1 VIQPP
6 RNRAA
11 AERWP
16 LAAML
21 IGATIRL
28 ALMGAAYLCTGTQI
42 MTQGDTASYLE
53 PGHNLILHGRY
64 VSGGLPEIDR
74 TPGYPLFTM
83 LSGMTFDNVLLAILV
98 QIAVSMLSLLLIWK
112 IAERIFPNHGAG
124 KAAAWL
130 YALEPVSVLYTIRL
144 MPETLFILLL
154 LAMIDRLL
162 SFYKTGKLSTL
173 TVSGLLLAA
182 ATYVRPVSYYLVFSL
197 ALALVVTAPRSRGL
211 RWKAPALLLVSVL
224 PWLALWQLRNKME
237 TGYSGFSSIVEQN
250 LYFYQS
256 AEVVAEIDHISLG
269 EEQKRLGYPDE
280 ISYFAVHPEQKSW
293 SAAQRLQ
300 FMHTQSLRILANH
313 RALYLKTHVA
323 GVAVV
328 AFTPCA
334 TELLQLLNLYP
345 QDEEMP
351 HRILNEGIL
360 HSFVR
365 VLKIHPGV
373 TATMA
378 FFEVTLLVLYAF
390 ALYGII
396 RGRGKRIS
404 LFLLIGVSLYF
415 LLISG
420 GAQAVGRYR
429 LPIMPE
435 ICLLAGG
442 GFAAYR
448 AKKRAEPERLRP

>member
-1 VIQPP
+1 
-6 RNRAA
+6 
-11 AERWP
+11 
-16 LAAML
+16 
-21 IGATIRL
+21 
-28 ALMGAAYLCTGTQI
+28 
-42 MTQGDTASYLE
+42 
-53 PGHNLILHGRY
+53 
-64 VSGGLPEIDR
+64 
-74 TPGYPLFTM
+74 
-83 LSGMTFDNVLLAILV
+83 
-98 QIAVSMLSLLLIWK
+98 
-112 IAERIFPNHGAG
+112 
-124 KAAAWL
+124 
-130 YALEPVSVLYTIRL
+130 

-162 SFYKTGKLSTL
+162 SFYETGKLSTL
-173 TVSGLLLAA
+173 AVSGLLLAA
-182 ATYVRPVSYYLVFSL
+182 ATYVRPVSYYLVVPL
-197 ALALVVTAPRSRGL
+197 ALALVLTAPRGGSL
-211 RWKAPALLLVSVL
+211 RWKAPAVLLLSVL

-256 AEVVAEIDHISLG
+256 AEVVAELDHISLG

-345 QDEEMP
+345 NGEEMP
-351 HRILNEGIL
+351 HRILNEGIV
-360 HSFVR
+360 HSLLR
-365 VLKIHPGV
+365 VLPIHPGV
-373 TATMA
+373 TVTMA
-378 FFEVTLLVLYAF
+378 LFEMTLLAFYAL
-390 ALYGII
+390 ALYGVA
-396 RGRGKRIS
+396 RGKAERVPLI
-404 LFLLIGVSLYF
+404 LLIGMAVYF
-415 LLISG
+415 LFISG

-435 ICLLAGG
+435 VCMLAGSG
-442 GFAAYR
+442 LAAYR
-448 AKKRAEPERLRP
+448 QKKRAEPERLRP